1 MSKQYVHYCVSILYT
16 LNVHMYEMLYT
27 SDLSSV
33 GRAEDCSSC
42 RISLGHWFESGR
54 SEMF

>member
-1 MSKQYVHYCVSILYT
+1 
-16 LNVHMYEMLYT
+16 MYDFLYT

-33 GRAEDCSSC
+33 GRAEDCSRC

-54 SEMF
+54 SEVFYSKFLLFYFEIMCQKTELC